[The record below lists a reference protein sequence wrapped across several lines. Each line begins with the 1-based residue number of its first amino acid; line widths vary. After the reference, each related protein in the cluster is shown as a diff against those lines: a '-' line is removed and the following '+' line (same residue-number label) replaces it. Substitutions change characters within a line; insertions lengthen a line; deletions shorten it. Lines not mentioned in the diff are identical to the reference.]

1 MVFHVLRGHCGQEE
15 GETCWLQRW
24 EQVSPAAGRI
34 PVSPAGPLPRQL
46 PEWSAAAHLLGCQ
59 PSQLVL
65 GPGGGTFSCPPR
77 GRRLQAGLGL
87 TSQPVGS
94 SPCSLP
100 LGG

>member
-1 MVFHVLRGHCGQEE
+1 MVFHVLRGRCGQEE

-24 EQVSPAAGRI
+24 EQVSAAAGRI

-65 GPGGGTFSCPPR
+65 GPGGGTFSCPPVVGGCR
-77 GRRLQAGLGL
+77 QALA
-87 TSQPVGS
+87 
-94 SPCSLP
+94 
-100 LGG
+100 